1 MATELTQISFIITA
15 FLVAVSLI
23 AFLLATLRALKIKGI
38 RGMGDFRVQMLIV
51 AWIWLMG
58 EIVELLI
65 GAEPGPSLHIASMII
80 FSTFIILRTKSYLI

>member
-1 MATELTQISFIITA
+1 LVTELIQISLLITV
-15 FLVAVSLI
+15 FLVAVTLV
-23 AFLLATLRALKIKGI
+23 AFLLATLRALKVKSV
-38 RGMGDFRVQMLIV
+38 RGLRDFRVQMLIV